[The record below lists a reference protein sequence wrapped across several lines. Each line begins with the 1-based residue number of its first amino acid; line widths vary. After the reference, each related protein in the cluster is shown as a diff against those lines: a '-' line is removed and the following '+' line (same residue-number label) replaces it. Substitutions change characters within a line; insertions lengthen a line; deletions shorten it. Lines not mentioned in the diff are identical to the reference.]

1 MRADESLAAKGQYF
15 KINAVQKKGEIK
27 ETSEVSSGILLV
39 RNTQC
44 FLKRLSNQL
53 DFIVDR
59 ILTI

>member
-15 KINAVQKKGEIK
+15 KINVVQKKGEIK
-27 ETSEVSSGILLV
+27 ETGEDSGILSV

-59 ILTI
+59 ILTT